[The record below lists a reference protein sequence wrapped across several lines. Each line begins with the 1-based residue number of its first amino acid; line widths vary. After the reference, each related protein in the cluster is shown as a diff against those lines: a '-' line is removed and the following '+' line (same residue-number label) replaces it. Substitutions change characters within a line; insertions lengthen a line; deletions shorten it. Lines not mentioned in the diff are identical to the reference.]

1 LRKTARGRGKIVPNH
16 RQGRNWLMISEIFRW
31 TPGRFQ
37 TAAAPGCFD
46 GSKVELLG
54 GIVYRMTT
62 NPPHMI
68 SVHRLVNELGRIAPE
83 PRGVVT
89 KEDNVQLGRW
99 LPLPDSTIL
108 RGPIESYSNRLPRA
122 ADILLIGEVSDTTYA
137 KDRGRKYRRYAAAR
151 IPTYWIVDLNRLCV
165 EVHTSPSGRRY
176 LAEKLYQPGDDVP
189 VLLGGICLGSVAVAA
204 ILP

>member
-1 LRKTARGRGKIVPNH
+1 
-16 RQGRNWLMISEIFRW
+16 MISGIFRW

-37 TAAAPGCFD
+37 AAAAAGCFD

-54 GIVYRMTT
+54 GIVYRMST

-68 SVHRLVNELGRIAPE
+68 AVHRTVHALGRIAPE
-83 PRGVVT
+83 PRWVVT

-108 RGPIESYSNRLPRA
+108 RGPIESYGSRLPRA
-122 ADILLIGEVSDTTYA
+122 ADILLIVEVSDTTYA
-137 KDRGRKYRRYAAAR
+137 KDRGQKYRRYAAAR
-151 IPTYWIVDLNRLCV
+151 IPTYWIVDLNRRCV
-165 EVHTSPSGRRY
+165 EVHASPSGRQY
-176 LAEKLYQPGDDVP
+176 LTEDLYQPGNDVP
-189 VLLGGICLGSVAVAA
+189 VVLGGTCLGTVSVAE

>member
-1 LRKTARGRGKIVPNH
+1 
-16 RQGRNWLMISEIFRW
+16 MISDIFRW

-37 TAAAPGCFD
+37 TAAAAGCFD

-68 SVHRLVNELGRIAPE
+68 AVHRLVDSLGRIAPE
-83 PRGVVT
+83 PRWVVT

-99 LPLPDSTIL
+99 LPLPDSSIL
-108 RGPIESYSNRLPRA
+108 RGPIESYGIRLPRA
-122 ADILLIGEVSDTTYA
+122 ADIHLIAEVSDTTYA
-137 KDRGRKYRRYAAAR
+137 KDRGRKYRRNAAAR
-151 IPTYWIVDLNRLCV
+151 IPIYWIVDLNRRRI
-165 EVHTSPSGRRY
+165 EVHASPSGRRY
-176 LAEKLYQPGDDVP
+176 LSEKLYLPGDDVP
-189 VLLGGICLGSVAVAA
+189 VVLGGTCLGSVAVAE